1 MLSVYLPVSRQ
12 VSFHKAVFLHSCI
25 RNDHSLFSCLT
36 NASLALFSYTGTV
49 SQTSHTEDPHA
60 ARGERES
67 KVESNQTCRYRKDL
81 STTKNIWVKYLTR
94 PLHLYFEP
102 F

>member
-1 MLSVYLPVSRQ
+1 MLSVYLQVSRQ
-12 VSFHKAVFLHSCI
+12 VLFHKAVFLHSCI

-81 STTKNIWVKYLTR
+81 SRRKTSGLNT
-94 PLHLYFEP
+94 
-102 F
+102 